1 MLQNPQVII
10 DLKSNP
16 GWKMGYSFTT
26 DRDNR
31 VFDIYRYSPCPQCL
45 QHRTI
50 KELIYFNPNTS
61 FENVLE
67 GVPRSTKTEN
77 HTKEEWKSRNQW
89 WDGYENSPTAANSMK
104 KRSKTLK
111 GKPSGVR
118 KVLIESKGKFQG
130 LLLPKGRQVD
140 FQSIKDAIS
149 KLKDTEELKKI
160 ISLAENNVVNIKTAY
175 PADSSKRSSQYPTEG
190 NKNKVSSVARLGVR
204 NGAAKP
210 KSDRRKSSKIQKI
223 LKKKGSAKK
232 RTAIKNDNETAIKR
246 PKRKITQKSFDKN
259 PTHVFD
265 KNEIEKAIKNIP
277 NGKGENRITEK

>member
-130 LLLPKGRQVD
+130 LLLPIGREVD

-160 ISLAENNVVNIKTAY
+160 ISLAENNEVNRQT
-175 PADSSKRSSQYPTEG
+175 ADSRKKSSQYPTKG
-190 NKNKVSSVARLGVR
+190 NKNKVSSVARLDER

-210 KSDRRKSSKIQKI
+210 KRNRTKSGKIQKI
-223 LKKKGSAKK
+223 LKKKVGAKK
-232 RTAIKNDNETAIKR
+232 RTER

-259 PTHVFD
+259 PTNVFD
-265 KNEIEKAIKNIP
+265 KNEFGKAIKNIL
-277 NGKGENRITEK
+277 NGIRENTIKEK